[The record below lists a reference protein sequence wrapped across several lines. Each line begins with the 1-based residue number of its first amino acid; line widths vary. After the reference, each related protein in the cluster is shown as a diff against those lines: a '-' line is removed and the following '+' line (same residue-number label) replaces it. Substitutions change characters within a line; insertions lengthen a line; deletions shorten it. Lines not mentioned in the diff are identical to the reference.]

1 MELVLHAVAARVD
14 LWTHHLDPD
23 NIASVWGEVGY
34 LDGIFLQNQNGVR
47 GHIALAVIVLQDQS
61 GWVSLS

>member
-23 NIASVWGEVGY
+23 NIGSVWGEVRY
-34 LDGIFLQNQNGVR
+34 LNGIFLQNQNSVG
-47 GHIALAVIVLQDQS
+47 GHITLAVIVLQDQS
-61 GWVSLS
+61 AWVSLS